1 MNDQKGISESLTGPV
16 ASVRT
21 PFLRDGSI
29 DFDGLRRQIDFDIT
43 AGSRTLML
51 TAGDSHY
58 FVLSDRE
65 IAEITRATVEHVNRR
80 AMVIAAD
87 RHFNTHQAVSF
98 AKYCTQIG
106 ADVLMVMPPDWG
118 GSCTPETLAAHY
130 STIAKHIPVMIVT
143 NVFIPRGEAFG
154 MRTLE
159 KTLASNAN
167 VVAVKDD
174 MCGAFARK
182 MALKVHGEWAVISG
196 GQKQNHLNTY
206 PYGCDGYLSS
216 FISFRPEI
224 SRRYWSA
231 IESNSIPDAVAVIRD
246 YDFPFFNLVSG
257 IKGGFDAG
265 IHGTLELFGICSRWR
280 RSPYHTLSDVE
291 MEQLKDALENI
302 GIL

>member
-1 MNDQKGISESLTGPV
+1 MNDRKWILESLTGPV

-21 PFLRDGSI
+21 PFLRDGDV
-29 DFDGLRRQIDFDIT
+29 DFDGLRSQIDFNIA
-43 AGSRTLML
+43 AGTRTLML

-58 FVLSDRE
+58 FTLSDQE
-65 IAEITRATVEHVNRR
+65 IADITRATVEYVDRR

-98 AKYCTQIG
+98 AEYCAQIG
-106 ADVLMVMPPDWG
+106 ADVLMVMPPDWAR
-118 GSCTPETLAAHY
+118 SCTPETLAAHY
-130 STIAKHIPVMIVT
+130 TAVAEHIPVMIVT
-143 NVFIPRGEAFG
+143 NVFVPRGEVFG
-154 MRTLE
+154 LQTIE
-159 KTLASNAN
+159 KTLAANAN
-167 VVAVKDD
+167 VIAVKDD

-182 MALKVHGEWAVISG
+182 MALKVQGKWAVIAG

-206 PYGCDGYLSS
+206 PYGCDGYLSC

-224 SRRYWSA
+224 ARRYWSA
-231 IESNSIPDAVAVIRD
+231 IESNSISDAVAVIRD
-246 YDFPFFNLVSG
+246 YDFPFFKLVSG

-280 RSPYHTLSDVE
+280 RLPYHTLSDAE
-291 MEQLKDALENI
+291 MDQLKSGLKSI